1 MKTTVTSFVA
11 AMLIIAMTSVSSFA
25 QPTSVSGEFTLQGRL
40 TTTAGTAVANG
51 MHMITVNIYQGASSN
66 VVFTQTDSVMTI
78 DGVFSLLVGAKGL
91 DSLHVVAGNNYSIGV
106 SVDNAAELSPRL
118 RLSSALNAL
127 TADVAAN
134 AEAVGGFHVSPPGNP
149 QANSL
154 LTLNGNGH
162 INTSLLDTSDL
173 ITSINGM
180 HGHVV
185 LQTGNGISL
194 SASGNILSL
203 NFTGHDSGAAA
214 FSLPFLDTVNL
225 GTTAL
230 GITNTLAGNVASF
243 VNTGAG
249 SALNLAATTGSAL
262 NLSTTT
268 GSALNATVNSSANA
282 ALDITNNSGVA
293 IDATANTAT
302 GAVLK
307 VQNMASSATAQ
318 LLSAANSTGTTVLDV
333 LANGQTTINST
344 VANALTVTTNAATG
358 AAVKVQ
364 NMATSATAQLINAAN
379 STGNT
384 VLDVLANGQ
393 TTINSTVGN
402 ALNVTT
408 SAAGE
413 AAVSINGGIKV
424 TGPAGTG
431 QITAGS
437 LTTTINNAFVKPNS
451 IIMITPTGGV
461 AFPLTIASQAS
472 GSFVVSVVS
481 GITSLLTNASFN
493 YLVINQ

>member
-11 AMLIIAMTSVSSFA
+11 AMLVMAMTAIATFA
-25 QPTSVSGEFTLQGRL
+25 QPTSVNGEFTLQGRL

-51 MHMITVNIYQGASSN
+51 MHQITVNIYQGASSN

-78 DGVFSLLVGAKGL
+78 DGVFSLLVGAEGL

-118 RLSSALNAL
+118 RLSSVLNAL
-127 TADVAAN
+127 TADIAAN

-173 ITSINGM
+173 ITSINGL

-203 NFTGHDSGAAA
+203 NFTGSDSAGAA

-243 VNTGAG
+243 VNTG
-249 SALNLAATTGSAL
+249 TGTAL
-262 NLSTTT
+262 NLSSTT
-268 GSALNATVNSSANA
+268 GAALTATTSSSANA
-282 ALDITNNSGVA
+282 TLDLTNNSGMA

-302 GAVLK
+302 AAALK
-307 VQNMASSATAQ
+307 VQNLASSA
-318 LLSAANSTGTTVLDV
+318 S
-333 LANGQTTINST
+333 
-344 VANALTVTTNAATG
+344 
-358 AAVKVQ
+358 
-364 NMATSATAQLINAAN
+364 AQLINGVNAA
-379 STGNT
+379 GNT
-384 VLDVLANGQ
+384 VLDVLSNGQ
-393 TTINSTVGN
+393 TTINATVGN

-408 SAAGE
+408 SASGE
-413 AAVSINGGIKV
+413 AAVNINGGIKV
-424 TGPAGTG
+424 NGPAGTG
-431 QITAGS
+431 QIAAGNLTA
-437 LTTTINNAFVKPNS
+437 TITNAFAKANS

-461 AFPLTIASQAS
+461 AFPLAIASQGN

-493 YLVINQ
+493 YLIINQ